1 MLHSKTTPVPNVLF
15 DAYLKRL
22 SSAELKVL
30 LVIVRKTLGWSD
42 KQASNGRKEVDWI
55 SNSQLQ
61 AFTGC
66 SRRAISTATESLV
79 NKRLIEVLHENGS
92 LLDDPQKRKGKQR
105 LYYRISYEFYSPVEN
120 SGKESSLLSFSELPC
135 AIIAQDLSK
144 KVTALAQKMRIT
156 KETLQN

>member
-15 DAYLKRL
+15 DAHLKRL

-30 LVIVRKTLGWSD
+30 LVIIRKTLGWSD
-42 KQASNGRKEVDWI
+42 RQAMNGRKEVDWI
-55 SNSQLQ
+55 SNSQLKQ
-61 AFTGC
+61 ITGC
-66 SRRAISTATESLV
+66 SRRAISSATESLV

-105 LYYRISYEFYSPVEN
+105 LFYRITYSFYSPVDN
-120 SGKESSLLSFSELPC
+120 LGKESGLQPFSAIPC
-135 AIIAQDLSK
+135 AIIAEDLSK
-144 KVTALAQKMRIT
+144 KVSALAQKMRIT

>member
-1 MLHSKTTPVPNVLF
+1 MLHPKTTPVPNVLF
-15 DAYLKRL
+15 DAHLKHL

-30 LVIVRKTLGWSD
+30 LVIIRKTLGWSD
-42 KQASNGRKEVDWI
+42 RQAMNGRKEVDWI

-61 AFTGC
+61 ALTGC
-66 SRRAISTATESLV
+66 SRRAISTATENLV
-79 NKRLIEVLHENGS
+79 NKKLIEVLHENGS

-105 LYYRISYEFYSPVEN
+105 LFYRITYQFYSPVDN
-120 SGKESSLLSFSELPC
+120 MGKECSFQSFSELPC

-144 KVTALAQKMRIT
+144 KVSALAQKMRIT

>member
-1 MLHSKTTPVPNVLF
+1 MLQSKTTPVPNVLF

-30 LVIVRKTLGWSD
+30 LVIIRKTLGWSD
-42 KQASNGRKEVDWI
+42 RQALSGRKEVDWI

-61 AFTGC
+61 ALSGC

-79 NKRLIEVLHENGS
+79 KMKLIEVLHENGS

-105 LYYRISYEFYSPVEN
+105 LFYRITYSFYSPVEN
-120 SGKESSLLSFSELPC
+120 LGKEGSFLSCSDVPC

>member
-1 MLHSKTTPVPNVLF
+1 MLQSKTTPVPNVLF

-30 LVIVRKTLGWSD
+30 LVIIRKTLGWSD
-42 KQASNGRKEVDWI
+42 RQALSGRKEVDWI

-61 AFTGC
+61 ALSGC

-79 NKRLIEVLHENGS
+79 KMKLIEVLHENGS

-105 LYYRISYEFYSPVEN
+105 LFYRITYSFYSPVEN
-120 SGKESSLLSFSELPC
+120 L
-135 AIIAQDLSK
+135 
-144 KVTALAQKMRIT
+144 
-156 KETLQN
+156 